1 MAGNKYRNSLYY
13 LVIIIFLIS
22 GCEEILIG
30 PDSDDP
36 RDKVAGLWLCDESG
50 GYLKSVEETYYVEI
64 DPHPQDSLKVVISN
78 FFNVDDDAEA
88 TLSGTRLTLP
98 SQILEGGYTIS
109 GSGVISKNYTEINWE
124 YFVDDGSGENV
135 KLTAV
140 YTKQE

>member
-1 MAGNKYRNSLYY
+1 MTGYIYRSSLYC
-13 LVIIIFLIS
+13 LIILIFLVS

-30 PDSDDP
+30 PEGNDP

-64 DPHPQDSLKVVISN
+64 DPHPYDSLKVVISN

-98 SQILEGGYTIS
+98 SQILEGGFTIS
-109 GSGVISKNYTEINWE
+109 GSGVISKHYTEINWE
-124 YFVDDGSGENV
+124 YFVNDGSGENV
-135 KLTAV
+135 KVTAV